1 MALLEH
7 TDFGV
12 TDKYMSQMM
21 SKIMRIINVT
31 RYRIFIILAFLL
43 APSHVA
49 TALEVVSGHTT
60 QGGMIIIKT
69 DPDAT
74 LTVDDQPLMLS
85 AEGLAVLGFHRDD
98 TSAIHLHATYSD
110 GGEAYLAVTPEL
122 RQFNEQRIDG
132 LPNNMV
138 TPPQAV
144 LDRIARDRIEVSK
157 ARSVSS
163 ELTGWQQDF
172 IWPTYGIIT
181 GIYGSR
187 RILNGEPRAP
197 HYGIDIAA
205 NTGTPVKAPADGVI
219 TMVDDLYF
227 TGMTIIMDHG
237 HGISSTFL
245 HLDKVNVQLGE
256 TVKQGDNIGSVG
268 SSGRSTGAHLDWRI
282 NWFDK
287 RLDPALLAGPMPDR

>member
-1 MALLEH
+1 MR
-7 TDFGV
+7 
-12 TDKYMSQMM
+12 
-21 SKIMRIINVT
+21 KIMRIINIT
-31 RYRIFIILAFLL
+31 RYRIFVISAFLL
-43 APSHVA
+43 ATSHVA
-49 TALEVVSGHTT
+49 TALEVHSGHAI

-85 AEGLAVLGFHRDD
+85 DTGFAVLGFHRDD

-110 GGEAYLAVTPEL
+110 GSDAYLAITPEP
-122 RQFNEQRIDG
+122 RQFKEQRIDG
-132 LPNNMV
+132 LPSHMV

-144 LDRIARDRIEVSK
+144 LDRIARDRKLVSK
-157 ARSVSS
+157 ARSASS
-163 ELTGWQQDF
+163 ALMGWQQDF
-172 IWPTYGIIT
+172 IWPTHGIIT

-187 RILNGEPRAP
+187 RILNGQPRAP

-205 NTGTPVKAPADGVI
+205 ATGTPVKAPADGII

-227 TGMTIIMDHG
+227 TGITIIMDHG

-245 HLDKVNVQLGE
+245 HLNKADVQPGQ
-256 TVKQGDNIGSVG
+256 TVKQGDVIGSVG

-287 RLDPALLAGPMPDR
+287 RLDPALLTGPMPDS